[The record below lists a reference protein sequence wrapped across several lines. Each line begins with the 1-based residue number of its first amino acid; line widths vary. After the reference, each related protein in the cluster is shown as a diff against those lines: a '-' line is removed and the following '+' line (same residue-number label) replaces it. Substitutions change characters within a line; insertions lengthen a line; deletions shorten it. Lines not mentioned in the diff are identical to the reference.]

1 MLLETI
7 SGPEDLRV
15 LTNDQL
21 EELAGEIRTFIVGA
35 VARGGS
41 GHLGSNLG
49 VVELTLAL
57 HRVFD
62 SPDDRIVWDTGHLA
76 YVHKLVTGRQSGFDQ
91 LRKEDGLSG
100 YPCRAESAHDLVE
113 NSHATTS
120 ISYAH
125 GLAMAEDLRCERE
138 RRAGE
143 SPKRNHVVAV
153 IGDGALTGGM
163 AYEALNN
170 LGHTGR
176 RTIIVLNDNGRS
188 YAPTVGRLTAGVSR
202 LRLDPRYVKQRRK
215 AEEMVRQVPM
225 VGQHLAWGL
234 AGARAGL
241 REMLEPPIFFETLG
255 VRYSGPFDGHDLPL
269 LEEALRNAAE
279 FDGPVVVHVLT
290 KKGKGYPPAEQD
302 TEKHLHDTSG
312 VFNPEEGPQP
322 KGPGASPS
330 YTSAFTEAIVKEGE
344 ARPELVAITAAMPG
358 STGLLPFEDRFPD
371 RFVDVGIAE
380 QHAVTAAAGMA
391 MGGLRPVVALYS
403 TFLSRAFDQ
412 ANLDV
417 GLHELPVVYCLDRA
431 GITGD
436 DGPSHHGVLD
446 LVLLSKIPGMTMFA
460 PSSYQELQVQL
471 HDALELCDGPA
482 SLRWPKTPA
491 PMVGEAEVGHGL
503 SARKAR
509 SGGDICLIGVGKLLH
524 TCLDAAELL
533 AADGIE
539 ATVWDPR
546 VVKPL
551 DPEML
556 DDAASFDHVLTAEDG
571 LLDGGIGASIAR
583 EVAERTLGSGRT
595 PRVEVCGVPT
605 RYLAQA
611 KPDAILASLGLD
623 AAGLATAARR
633 LLA

>member
-1 MLLETI
+1 MLLEKIT
-7 SGPEDLRV
+7 GPEDLRA
-15 LTNDQL
+15 LSDADL
-21 EELAGEIRTFIVGA
+21 EVLAGEIRTFIVGA
-35 VARGGS
+35 VARTGS

-62 SPDDRIVWDTGHLA
+62 SPNDRIIWDTGHLA
-76 YVHKLVTGRQSGFDQ
+76 YVHKIVTGRAEAFGS
-91 LRKEDGLSG
+91 LRQADGLSG
-100 YPCRAESAHDLVE
+100 YPCQAESDHDLVE
-113 NSHATTS
+113 NSHASTS

-125 GLAMAEDLRCERE
+125 GLAMAEDLRVERE
-138 RRAGE
+138 RRAGGDPE
-143 SPKRNHVVAV
+143 RHHVVAV

-176 RTIIVLNDNGRS
+176 QAIIVLNDNGRS
-188 YAPTVGRLTAGVSR
+188 YAPTVGRLTASVSR

-215 AEEMVRQVPM
+215 AEEAVRQVPV

-241 REMLEPPIFFETLG
+241 REMLEPPVFFETLG
-255 VRYSGPFDGHDLPL
+255 VRYSGPFDGHDIGL

-279 FDGPVVVHVLT
+279 FDGPVVVHVVT
-290 KKGKGYPPAEQD
+290 QKGKGYPPAEQD
-302 TEKHLHDTSG
+302 EEKHLHDTSG
-312 VFNPEEGPQP
+312 VFNPEIGPQP
-322 KGPGASPS
+322 SGAKKPS
-330 YTSAFTEAIVKEGE
+330 FTSAFTEAMVKEGE

-358 STGLLPFEDRFPD
+358 STGLLPFEERFPE

-391 MGGLRPVVALYS
+391 MGGLRPVVAVYS

-417 GLHELPVVYCLDRA
+417 GLHHLPVVYCLDRA

-436 DGPSHHGVLD
+436 DGPSHHGILD
-446 LVLLSKIPGMTMFA
+446 LVLLSKVPGMTMFA

-491 PMVGEAEVGHGL
+491 PMVEEAEVGHGL
-503 SARKAR
+503 SARQAR
-509 SGGDICLIGVGKLLH
+509 TGADVCLIGVGKLFG
-524 TCLDAAELL
+524 TCLEAAELL

-551 DPEML
+551 DPAML
-556 DDAASFDHVLTAEDG
+556 DDAASFDLIVTAEDG
-571 LLDGGIGASIAR
+571 LRDGGIGAAIAR
-583 EVAERTLGSGRT
+583 EVGERTVGTGRT
-595 PRVEVCGVPT
+595 PRVSVEGVPT
-605 RYLAQA
+605 EYLPQA
-611 KPDAILASLGLD
+611 KPDAILAELGLD
-623 AAGLATAARR
+623 AVGIAATVRR
-633 LLA
+633 LLSA